1 MEARWQFR
9 GEWVV
14 SKSKDIEALKKLSS
28 KSGGAKRGKQVFFF
42 LSFLNE
48 KDLDTFIVLG
58 EGACGE
64 RLKKKK
70 SKRVSL

>member
-1 MEARWQFR
+1 M
-9 GEWVV
+9 
-14 SKSKDIEALKKLSS
+14 
-28 KSGGAKRGKQVFFF
+28 GKASF
-42 LSFLNE
+42 LFPFFLNE